1 MIGKVLIARKQ
12 QLEAGIF
19 SRIEQVAVFKL
30 LPTHLPRRAYFMPFQ
45 ITAQGR
51 GHVVIEQHPHGLRAG
66 LCCAA

>member
-1 MIGKVLIARKQ
+1 
-12 QLEAGIF
+12 
-19 SRIEQVAVFKL
+19 
-30 LPTHLPRRAYFMPFQ
+30 LPRRAYFMPFQ